1 MEHLVQFT
9 FSVDDR
15 AIQQRLEESAY
26 KDVVDGM
33 RSRLYS
39 TLPKKWRNGI
49 ADEVDWRAVADANV
63 QELFKEHRAEIIDAA
78 AKYLAER
85 LAKTKVAKGL
95 VE

>member
-9 FSVDDR
+9 FNVDDA
-15 AIQQRLEESAY
+15 AIQRRLEESAY

-33 RSRLYS
+33 RNRLYL

-49 ADEVDWRAVADANV
+49 ADEVDWRTVAEDNV
-63 QELFKEHRAEIIDAA
+63 RAFFEEHRAEIIDAA

-85 LAKTKVAKGL
+85 LAKTKAAKGL

>member
-9 FSVDDR
+9 FSVDDA
-15 AIQQRLEESAY
+15 AIQRRLEESAY

-39 TLPKKWRNGI
+39 TLPKKWRNGTT
-49 ADEVDWRAVADANV
+49 DDVDWNAVVNANV
-63 QELFKEHRAEIIDAA
+63 QAFFDEYRGEIIDAA
-78 AKYLAER
+78 ARYLADR
-85 LAKTKVAKGL
+85 LAKTKAARRM